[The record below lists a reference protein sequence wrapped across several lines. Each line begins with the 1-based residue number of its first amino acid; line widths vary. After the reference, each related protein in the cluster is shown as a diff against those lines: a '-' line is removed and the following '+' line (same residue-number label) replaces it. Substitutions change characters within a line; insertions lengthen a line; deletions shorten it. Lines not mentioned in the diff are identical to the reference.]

1 MTPAEQQRY
10 QEMLQQAAMNDP
22 QARAHAAAF
31 IKTTTGK
38 NLRDLSPSALAPLM
52 AAFMQMSPTIQGLTG
67 GTPSPYGYAAPYVSA
82 LNGISSRGTV
92 NVMSAGADGGLISN
106 NVLATSHTVQDTTA
120 GFVAQMLNPYGD
132 RHAAQPY
139 SGISSVAAGK
149 LLGQYMREN
158 NVTMYQ
164 QKAETSAAGLSR
176 QLENLRNSEN
186 GIQRGGAED
195 ERLSRILSARENI
208 DAAALLRQ
216 YNTKD
221 GFKVNINGK
230 TVRKYLADYKGEN
243 EVERAR
249 AMLKDLR
256 AQGADVDVY
265 NQLDENEKRMVMNT
279 VRDNVHLSRTEGG
292 DMLSDTDIS
301 QAQNIAEG
309 KGTLS
314 HIGKDTEAA
323 VESSLKRAS
332 RVIKKFS
339 GLFGTDDPDAIQG
352 ALRQI
357 NIGSILTEK
366 GVKEANE
373 HIRASKIVAAQTGQ
387 DITEVMKAQVNIAR
401 MMSPQTSAATI
412 RDMAAFSMS
421 LAQDYNNNPD
431 SYINKRY
438 TADERM
444 AMRTRARANEQN
456 KFKGLGFARLAL
468 DKDVYNLNDEQRKA
482 LEDKIAEMQNATTRE
497 EKAEISKELERM
509 AVSYTGM
516 DTTNAKIQQAAAG
529 KITTEDNYDT
539 VRAALKTEVSNRID
553 RDQSDYMQSILK
565 TGVSK
570 DQLKEFMDD
579 ALLFTAGEGNAKELM
594 DAVFKGEMTDAQ
606 IENKFGN
613 GAGKK
618 AAEWRSK
625 FSKEQLASMRNLYT
639 NFLDVSEI
647 TTAQQG
653 LRGAEGS
660 MGGERKRR
668 AEEAQK
674 AADIDLFLK
683 NGEAGMD
690 DKDVVTRFTQS
701 FFGVGD
707 KLTPEEQG
715 AILLKSYAGQASLLM
730 DKTGGSL
737 GLAIAGAIGDGSLK
751 SAAANYYFSDE
762 GHQKALQQR
771 LEKNGVTRDKIKDKK
786 AYSEAYWKT
795 MQEVMAEDKTF
806 SMDSWI
812 SKVDNESIN
821 FMGDAKG
828 VVDADD
834 KNWEKIAKRLNLK
847 DAAEAK
853 KTYGGEG
860 GFNNLMLA
868 LAKDGELGDPTISK
882 GKDGSA
888 QALFMSDEVKANL
901 LSAAQNKVAKKYKNL
916 DSKFKDNLVFD
927 GSGNIIAYKDKD
939 GKEIELSDAKRDD
952 KTGEYIIQ
960 DAEGKQEMR
969 IKEDATTKAQSWKV
983 VEAAK
988 ESKTEEEQEEEEKKK
1003 KEEEERKEEEK
1014 KKEEEE
1020 KKAREESKS
1029 LLKGVS
1035 TMLQEFLEGNKKP
1048 KVTVDNIKDLK
1059 TS

>member
-373 HIRASKIVAAQTGQ
+373 HIRASKVVAAQTGQ
-387 DITEVMKAQVNIAR
+387 DIAEVMKAQVNIAR
-401 MMSPQTSAATI
+401 MMSHQTSAATI

-468 DKDVYNLNDEQRKA
+468 DKDVYNLTDEQRKA

-497 EKAEISKELERM
+497 EKEEISKELERM
-509 AVSYTGM
+509 AARYTGM
-516 DTTNAKIQQAAAG
+516 DTTSAKVQQAAAAA
-529 KITTEDNYDT
+529 ITTEDNYDT
-539 VRAALKTEVSNRID
+539 IRSALKTEVGRRID

-570 DQLKEFMDD
+570 DQLKEFMES
-579 ALLFTAGEGNAKELM
+579 ALLFTAGEGNGKAIM
-594 DAVFKGEMTDAQ
+594 DAIFQGKTPAE
-606 IENKFGN
+606 IEKLGN

-618 AAEWRSK
+618 AAELQGNLT
-625 FSKEQLASMRNLYT
+625 KEQLAAMRNLYT
-639 NFLDVSEI
+639 NLLDRNEI
-647 TTAQQG
+647 ITAQQG
-653 LRGAEGS
+653 LHGASGS
-660 MGGERKRR
+660 MAGERKRR

-683 NGEAGMD
+683 NGEAGMND
-690 DKDVVTRFTQS
+690 ESIAARFTQS
-701 FFGVGD
+701 FFGIGK

-715 AILLKSYAGQASLLM
+715 AILLKSYAGQASLHM

-762 GHQKALQQR
+762 GHQKALQKY
-771 LEKNGVTRDKIKDKK
+771 LKDNNINRDTIKDKK
-786 AYSEAYWKT
+786 KYREAYWDA
-795 MQEVMAEDKTF
+795 MQKVMAEDKNF

-853 KTYGGEG
+853 KLYGGEG

-868 LAKDGELGDPTISK
+868 LADKAELGDPTISK

-888 QALFMSDEVKANL
+888 QALFMSAEVKANL
-901 LSAAQNKVAKKYKNL
+901 LSASQNKVAKKYRNL
-916 DSKFKDNLVFD
+916 DPKFKDNLVFD

-1035 TMLQEFLEGNKKP
+1035 TMLQEFLDGDKKP